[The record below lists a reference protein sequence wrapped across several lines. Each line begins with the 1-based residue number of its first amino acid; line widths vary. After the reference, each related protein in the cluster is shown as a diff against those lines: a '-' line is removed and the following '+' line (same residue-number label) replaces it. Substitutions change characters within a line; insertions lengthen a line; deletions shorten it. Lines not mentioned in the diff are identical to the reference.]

1 MYETVFPSSVRIP
14 SYHMSNNTNLPLRSL
29 PVSDSDLA
37 FLTSKSSEASPL
49 PKVENEDVHI
59 SMPECLVRPKLPP
72 IKKEESNFILTND

>member
-14 SYHMSNNTNLPLRSL
+14 SYHMTNLLLRSL

-37 FLTSKSSEASPL
+37 FFTSKSSEASPL

-59 SMPECLVRPKLPP
+59 SMPECPTQ
-72 IKKEESNFILTND
+72 ITAN